1 MDLIIRNGTVVTASE
16 IMRAD
21 VGVNDGKIVA
31 IADTLDD
38 GATSIDAAGKYVFPA
53 GVETHTH
60 IDGVLH
66 GMRTVDDWYYAS
78 MGAACGGTGTI
89 VDFPMQGQTQTVQET
104 VDEFKG
110 RAEGKSILDFAF
122 TPILSQHTEATYAEI
137 PGLIDAGIPSFKV
150 FMYYDWQIS
159 DYNLAKMLD
168 TVGSHGGILAIHCE
182 NAGTIDYLGDKAISQ
197 GKVGP
202 EWHAPNRPVSTEVE
216 AASRVMYVAGEIG
229 APVLIVHISAAPVV
243 EEIAKAKA
251 RGVLVYGETMPHFL
265 CLDDSRYDQ
274 EGYEGMKAVITP
286 PLRPKEHQ
294 QALWNGLKFGLL
306 STVGSDHCAF
316 PYKDKI
322 RLYETRGKIFPMV
335 PHGAPGIE
343 TRIPLLFSEGVSK
356 GRISLTRFAEVIA
369 TNPAKLFGLYPQK
382 GTLAVG
388 SDADILIIDPDKEV
402 TIRQSM
408 LHGKTDYTPYE
419 DWPVKGYPVTTI
431 SRGTV
436 VVQDGEVVVEPGHG
450 KFLKRQKFQPF

>member
-1 MDLIIRNGTVVTASE
+1 
-16 IMRAD
+16 
-21 VGVNDGKIVA
+21 
-31 IADTLDD
+31 
-38 GATSIDAAGKYVFPA
+38 
-53 GVETHTH
+53 
-60 IDGVLH
+60 
-66 GMRTVDDWYYAS
+66 
-78 MGAACGGTGTI
+78 
-89 VDFPMQGQTQTVQET
+89 
-104 VDEFKG
+104 
-110 RAEGKSILDFAF
+110 
-122 TPILSQHTEATYAEI
+122 
-137 PGLIDAGIPSFKV
+137 
-150 FMYYDWQIS
+150 
-159 DYNLAKMLD
+159 
-168 TVGSHGGILAIHCE
+168 
-182 NAGTIDYLGDKAISQ
+182 
-197 GKVGP
+197 
-202 EWHAPNRPVSTEVE
+202 
-216 AASRVMYVAGEIG
+216 MYVAGEIG

-251 RGVLVYGETMPHFL
+251 RGVLDYGETMPHFL

-322 RLYETRGKIFPMV
+322 RLYETRGKTFPMV

-388 SDADILIIDPDKEV
+388 SDADIMIIDPDKEV
-402 TIRQSM
+402 TLRQSM